1 MERSQLANGY
11 FDLIAVQDGR
21 VDIID
26 FKTDTPSSG
35 PVKQTYPK
43 YAAQVRICGVL
54 KPPVF

>member
-26 FKTDTPSSG
+26 FKTDTPPVG
-35 PVKQTYPK
+35 PVEQT
-43 YAAQVRICGVL
+43 
-54 KPPVF
+54 